1 MYDTLFRIKAYI
13 ENGWADKVVNPDLSE
28 GSSSS
33 SKESGQFDS
42 TILPPTQGWKSIESA
57 Y

>member
-13 ENGWADKVVNPDLSE
+13 KNGWADKVVNPDLSE

-33 SKESGQFDS
+33 SKESG
-42 TILPPTQGWKSIESA
+42 
-57 Y
+57 